1 MVPNSLLDAL
11 LAAAISLPVEVVDAV
26 DAVDV
31 LRTVLLD
38 VQAVS
43 MDMRPTICAC
53 EITPRIRRIPQW
65 FTASTPSTARSSAPR
80 PAAMS
85 ASMRA
90 AIDGNAANGNTP
102 AVSIIN
108 RTSLRAI
115 SSSKLGV

>member
-1 MVPNSLLDAL
+1 MPPNSLLDAL
-11 LAAAISLPVEVVDAV
+11 LAAAISLLVEVVDAV
-26 DAVDV
+26 DVLCTV
-31 LRTVLLD
+31 LRD

-43 MDMRPTICAC
+43 MDMTPTICAS
-53 EITPRIRRIPQW
+53 EIAPRIHRIPQW
-65 FTASTPSTARSSAPR
+65 LSASTPSTARSSAPR

-85 ASMRA
+85 ASMRS

-102 AVSIIN
+102 AVSIIS